1 MNSNQALKRGLQT
14 ASENAFS
21 YPLTTG
27 NVVVNSEAESFNSQ
41 LKRAAEL
48 IEIAPFLGHQRDV
61 FLFNLA
67 CLIRMITKQLFSLI

>member
-14 ASENAFS
+14 ASETAVS

-48 IEIAPFLGHQRDV
+48 I
-61 FLFNLA
+61 
-67 CLIRMITKQLFSLI
+67 